1 MKKVGLFAKTNTDE
15 ALVLAEEF
23 LDFAKTRE
31 LEVFLEKELATKL
44 NLAKG
49 YPGEEISQHVDFIV
63 VMGGD
68 GTLLSVVQKS
78 RSRRVPVMG
87 VNLGHLGFL
96 TEVQK
101 EEVYQVLDNVLS
113 GDMVTEERMMF
124 EVRQYRNDELLAE
137 ASALNDAVVRG
148 KLARIIT
155 VDIFVNDE
163 YLNTFRADG
172 IIVSTPT
179 GSTAYSMAAGGP
191 IVHPALPAILF
202 APICPHLLSN
212 RPIVIPGD
220 SRVRIVL
227 KHSSLDGALLSVD
240 GQKMMSMIEGD
251 KVEVFCSPEKASLI
265 RPRRLGYYELLR
277 TKLNWGT

>member
-1 MKKVGLFAKTNTDE
+1 MKKVGLFAKANTKE

-23 LDFAKTRE
+23 LDFAETRD
-31 LEVFLEKELATKL
+31 LVVFLEKGLATDL
-44 NLAKG
+44 NRDKG
-49 YPGEEISQHVDFIV
+49 YPGEEVSQHVDFILV
-63 VMGGD
+63 LGGD

-78 RSRRVPVMG
+78 RARLVPVMG

-101 EEVYQVLDNVLS
+101 EQIYQVLDNVLS
-113 GDMVTEERMMF
+113 GDMVTEERMML
-124 EVRQYRNDELLAE
+124 EARHYRDDALLLE
-137 ASALNDAVVRG
+137 ASALNDVVVRG
-148 KLARIIT
+148 KMARIIT
-155 VDIFVNDE
+155 VDVFVNDE

-227 KHSSLDGALLSVD
+227 RRSSQDGALLSVD
-240 GQKMMSMIEGD
+240 GQKSKSMIEGD
-251 KVEVFCSPEKASLI
+251 KVEIFSSPEKASLI

-277 TKLNWGT
+277 TKLSWGT